1 MNKLFRSI
9 STLLISFF
17 PATLISVA
25 LIFLASSHAEALNIN
40 GYVVVDNGQYMIIER
55 ETARTYKI
63 QPSNPDVKKSLFQ
76 LATFDGIRGQI
87 SNKTEDTL
95 ILETIDF
102 VSLRRLL
109 GDWTDETARVSFVD
123 FARVSF
129 DMSGNARHFYYALS
143 PSQNNTYKIYLTD
156 QSSVVLGSLNIDG
169 FRTIL
174 EFYDSTTGQVAQRL
188 ELSKAPP
195 RLAP

>member
-1 MNKLFRSI
+1 MNKFLRSLA
-9 STLLISFF
+9 TLLFSVLPLVLIA
-17 PATLISVA
+17 ATLI
-25 LIFLASSHAEALNIN
+25 FLTSSRAQALNIS
-40 GYVVVDNGQYMIIER
+40 GYIIVDDGQYMIVER
-55 ETARTYKI
+55 ETSRTYKI
-63 QPSNPDVKKSLFQ
+63 LPSNPDVRKSLLQ
-76 LATFDGIRGQI
+76 LTTFDAIRGQI
-87 SNKTEDTL
+87 SNKTSETL
-95 ILETIDF
+95 VLETIDF

-143 PSQNNTYKIYLTD
+143 PSQNNTYRIYLTD
-156 QSSVVLGSLNIDG
+156 QSSVVLGSLNIEG

-174 EFYDSTTGQVAQRL
+174 EFYDSATGRVAQRL